1 MSKEVAGA
9 RKGAGA
15 ICAKVRYVQGQFLEH
30 DMCKEQ
36 AFLWDDQW
44 LGFCALLS
52 KAAHSIIWTFASLDN
67 AQT

>member
-36 AFLWDDQW
+36 AYFM
-44 LGFCALLS
+44 G
-52 KAAHSIIWTFASLDN
+52 
-67 AQT
+67 